1 MSVEAAP
8 DLDREKPV
16 DTTEKRQGSG
26 TPGAVMRSGKLRF
39 LTLADLDCRTAAYR
53 ETTRL
58 IAEIEA
64 DLGGADQLSTGERQL
79 VQRAGVMGALLS
91 DIETRWIRGEPVDPA
106 AYCTTVNAQR
116 RVLETIGLHRR
127 PKDVVPDLRTYLADS
142 EAQP

>member
-1 MSVEAAP
+1 MEAAP
-8 DLDREKPV
+8 EMPASA
-16 DTTEKRQGSG
+16 TEKRQGSA

-116 RVLETIGLHRR
+116 RILETIGLRRR
-127 PKDVVPDLRTYLADS
+127 PRDLPPPLSEYLREVGS
-142 EAQP
+142 